1 MRVLVTTTINGILKF
16 WPGLLASFVGL
27 DTCSRYIAIYL
38 CRLDSVIDRQY
49 RGVFLRRGRA
59 KKTPHR
65 DGMLSVLAREHS
77 AKLMNRLSS
86 NVLRR
91 SAQPSQSTLIRT
103 AFFSNLSP
111 AKKAEKPKHV
121 KRIRVY
127 PPGINPP
134 PVRIKIHGSS
144 LKVKV
149 FDPIKEEAKIV
160 KAETDALFKV
170 ETKAREKA
178 SAYLDEKLANID
190 IPRLAN
196 FMRCSAQTLKKEP
209 ETFIKLHLPAIAL
222 RISELS
228 TKEWSY
234 REIAFVIY
242 GLQFDKNKDRHSLG
256 ILANM
261 VKVTTETLKR
271 EIPPKSLDIAMII
284 LGMQHNRSSQVQAN
298 NMMGLVNE
306 MLAACCNQFDA
317 QSLSNSFYGLKGMD
331 SNSPQS
337 LAVLVSLIPRIAKC
351 KQPLSP
357 QQVSYALCGLQSM
370 SNSSPE
376 VIAALNAL
384 GPKVSIISKSFR
396 ASHIGNA
403 VLGFAGMTSDS
414 PEVIAVLDRL
424 VPEFQLCREDL
435 NADDIAKVLKGTK
448 KLGNKCL
455 QVRSLKTAVGMRK
468 YLDVEDRKVTTDEN
482 LV

>member
-1 MRVLVTTTINGILKF
+1 MI
-16 WPGLLASFVGL
+16 S
-27 DTCSRYIAIYL
+27 
-38 CRLDSVIDRQY
+38 
-49 RGVFLRRGRA
+49 
-59 KKTPHR
+59 
-65 DGMLSVLAREHS
+65 
-77 AKLMNRLSS
+77 
-86 NVLRR
+86 
-91 SAQPSQSTLIRT
+91 T
-103 AFFSNLSP
+103 AFFSDSP
-111 AKKAEKPKHV
+111 TIQKAEKPKHV

-127 PPGINPP
+127 PPGVSPP
-134 PVRIKIHGSS
+134 PPRIKIHGSS
-144 LKVKV
+144 LKIKV
-149 FDPIKEEAKIV
+149 LDPIREEAKTV
-160 KAETDALFKV
+160 KLEINLVFKD
-170 ETKAREKA
+170 EAMARENA

-196 FMRCSAQTLKKEP
+196 FMRVSAQTLKKEP
-209 ETFIKLHLPAIAL
+209 ESFIKAHLPAIAR

-228 TKEWSY
+228 TEQWSF

-242 GLQFDKNKDRHSLG
+242 GLQFDRAKDRHSLG
-256 ILANM
+256 IVANM

-271 EIPPKSLDIAMII
+271 DIPPRSLDISMII
-284 LGMQHNRSSQVQAN
+284 LGLQHNQSSQTQAN

-306 MLAACCNQFDA
+306 MLGVCTNHFDA

-331 SNSPQS
+331 SNSPQA
-337 LAVLVSLIPRIAKC
+337 LAVLRSLLPRIAKC
-351 KQPLSP
+351 KEPLSP
-357 QQVSYALCGLQSM
+357 QQISYSLCGLQSM

-376 VIAALNAL
+376 VIEALNAL
-384 GPKVSIISKSFR
+384 GPKVSIISKTFR

-424 VPEFQLCREDL
+424 VPEFQHCREDL
-435 NADDIAKVLKGTK
+435 TADDIAKVLKGTK

-455 QVRSLKTAVGMRK
+455 QVRALKTAVGMRK